1 MVVLDILGVVYVVPV
16 INEVPPVIAAY
27 QFNVPALAVA
37 PKVTVPVPQTE
48 PGVVPEMVGTA
59 LTVATTALLLAVVQ
73 PLAVAST

>member
-1 MVVLDILGVVYVVPV
+1 MVVLDILGVVNDVPV
-16 INEVPPVIAAY
+16 ANDVPPVKAAY

-48 PGVVPEMVGTA
+48 PGVVPLTVGSA
-59 LTVATTALLLAVVQ
+59 LNVATTALLLAVLQ